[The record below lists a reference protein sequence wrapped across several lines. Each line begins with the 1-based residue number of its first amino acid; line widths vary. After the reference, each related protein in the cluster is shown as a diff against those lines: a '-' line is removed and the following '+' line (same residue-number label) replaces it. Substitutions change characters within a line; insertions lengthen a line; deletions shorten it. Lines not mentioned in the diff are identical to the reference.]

1 MPFLPTRSLLPL
13 AGFALVLV
21 MAPFLIPNSFVL
33 GVTILAILNAAV
45 AVGLNLFV
53 GSAGQISLGHAAFF
67 GIGAYSAAILSGT
80 YQFNGLVAITV
91 GAVLS
96 GLLAYAGGR
105 TILRLSGHYLAMA
118 TLGVGVI
125 VYLVINQE
133 IALTGGPDGKAVP
146 PLSVF
151 GTAIIGETAWYATAA
166 CFLFV
171 VALVALN
178 LTETGYGR
186 ALNAVHAS
194 EHGARAV
201 GIDVAAAKTSV
212 FVLSAVIASV
222 AGSLYAFHIGFITPS
237 EAGFLKSVE
246 FVIMIVVG
254 GLGSV
259 FGAILGAFLITTL
272 PQVLTGFHDY
282 EQLAFGLLLIVAA
295 VAVRRGIVPTLG
307 GFVGRLAR

>member
-80 YQFNGLVAITV
+80 YQFNGLIAITV

-96 GLLAYAGGR
+96 GLVAYAGGR
-105 TILRLSGHYLAMA
+105 SILRLSGHYLAMA

-295 VAVRRGIVPTLG
+295 VAVRSGIVPTLG

>member
-67 GIGAYSAAILSGT
+67 GIGAYSAAVLSGT

-212 FVLSAVIASV
+212 FVLSAIIASV

-254 GLGSV
+254 GLGS
-259 FGAILGAFLITTL
+259 APSWALSLSPRCRKFLPASTITSSL
-272 PQVLTGFHDY
+272 PS
-282 EQLAFGLLLIVAA
+282 ASC
-295 VAVRRGIVPTLG
+295 
-307 GFVGRLAR
+307 